1 MSKKV
6 VVTGGAGFIGHILIK
21 YILDNTDW
29 EVISLDRLDYSGNLN
44 RFSHMLKDYPEKE
57 KTRLQIIYHD
67 LKSEINNLLDS
78 KIKDAEIVFH
88 LAASSHVDRSIV
100 DPLTFVEDN
109 VLATANLLNYARFM
123 DNLELLAYFS
133 TDEVFGPAKP
143 GQSFLEW
150 DRYNSTNPYS
160 AAKAGGEELA
170 IAFENTYGLPIVIS
184 HCMNVYGER
193 QHPEK
198 YIPNTLWKL
207 KNNKKITIHAS
218 KDKSTPGSRHY
229 IYSEDVANSVMF
241 ITENFEKLKKMQFP
255 IDDIGPKCLKVNI
268 PGTKE
273 LDNLEVAKLISEFS
287 GFSLDYELVDF
298 HSSRPGH
305 DLRYAIDGT
314 FIRNAGWEP
323 NYTVEDSLEKLVKWY
338 LENPEWLEF

>member
-6 VVTGGAGFIGHILIK
+6 LVTGGAGFIGHILIK
-21 YILDNTDW
+21 YLIDNTDW
-29 EVISLDRLDYSGNLN
+29 DIVSLDRLDYSGNLN
-44 RFSHMLKDYPEKE
+44 RFDHMFKDYNSSERS
-57 KTRLQIIYHD
+57 RLKILYHD
-67 LKSEINNLLDS
+67 LKSEISNLIENQIRDVD
-78 KIKDAEIVFH
+78 IIYH

-100 DPLTFVEDN
+100 DPLTFVKDN
-109 VLATANLLNYARFM
+109 VLATANILNYARSIKE
-123 DNLELLAYFS
+123 LELFVYFS
-133 TDEVFGPAKP
+133 TDEVFGPALP
-143 GQSFLEW
+143 GQSFKEW

-170 IAFENTYGLPIVIS
+170 IAYENTYGLPIAIT

-207 KNNKKITIHAS
+207 KNNKKITIHANKDRS
-218 KDKSTPGSRHY
+218 KPGSRHY
-229 IYSEDVANSVMF
+229 LYSEDVASSVLF
-241 ITENFEKLKKMQFP
+241 ITRNYEKLKKEQFNQ
-255 IDDIGPKCLKVNI
+255 ISGTRCLKVNI

-273 LDNLEVAKLISEFS
+273 LDNLEVAKLISIFS
-287 GFSLDYELVDF
+287 GYELDFELVDF

-314 FIRNAGWEP
+314 FIKNAGWMP
-323 NYTVEDSLEKLVKWY
+323 KYTVEESLEKLVHWY